1 MKRNATERERE
12 KREKKEEKKKQTKKR
27 KKQKTETKKEQ
38 KEPPTSTFY
47 GTLFLILF
55 RVFRR
60 GKKGG
65 RFDLYNARRRRHA
78 REEAYAQN
86 HTFHRNSLK
95 EDGKRRFVESDFEKF

>member
-1 MKRNATERERE
+1 MKKSKNKPKKRRKRNRREHVLRN
-12 KREKKEEKKKQTKKR
+12 
-27 KKQKTETKKEQ
+27 
-38 KEPPTSTFY
+38 
-47 GTLFLILF
+47 TLFSILF

-78 REEAYAQN
+78 REEAFAQN